1 MKRKL
6 IDFAEFHK
14 LKTESITNTQQEL
27 EASAPL
33 LAAALELE
41 GLNLDSFGPESAL
54 FESLDGEFVHA
65 NYSVNNGYVQFDN
78 VEQLV
83 LNEETEIK
91 ATRAI
96 ISEMLDKLIENDDAG
111 ADRLF
116 GEWLDLPRTKRIF
129 NEVKKLRV
137 VPIRKKVGGKTKI
150 VGYRKARWNA
160 TPKKHESSGKTL
172 RRMRGKKLAQKKMPL
187 GLKKFLAAKRE
198 RVKKTIGEW
207 HVIAE
212 NVLGFVDIAENGPAL
227 DQCQVLHSDNNVV
240 GVRVPTVSLRNEA
253 KLLKFNWKTM
263 NTDVVVKRGQSKKI
277 NENENF
283 VKEIAELRK
292 ANALSDNKAVEES
305 LERVATAFPNV
316 VYLTEAELAGQIKAA
331 LESVNATNYD
341 DETCRFLSEGILRT
355 IHDNF
360 VDRIAKIVKLA
371 GGTINEEAADKYSEF
386 KNIAETY
393 YAKIDET
400 TALEM
405 QAYVDVYEA
414 LRNVHELA
422 REEGNEDVALETA
435 GHLDALLPIVTNK
448 AEMNTEV
455 LGEAAEWLYD
465 VVESAMGEE
474 WNVSEPV
481 VDAGGEHPELAKKGK
496 KSQSPAEMEGET
508 PDAHHTSDGKVSAS
522 AADELA
528 NNGWSNLGGE
538 GVYPSLDNPYVPKA
552 EVPKIVG
559 EKDVDSDSDQLA
571 HWGSGETWPNLSNPY
586 SKDAVTPESVKE

>member
-27 EASAPL
+27 ETAAPL

-54 FESLDGEFVHA
+54 FESLDGDFVHA
-65 NYSVNNGYVQFDN
+65 KYSVNNGYVQFDN

-91 ATRAI
+91 ATKQI
-96 ISEMLDKLIENDDAG
+96 ISEMLDKLIENDDAS
-111 ADRLF
+111 ADKLF
-116 GEWLDLPRTKRIF
+116 GEWLNLPRTKRIF

-137 VPIRKKVGGKTKI
+137 VPIRKRVNGKTKI
-150 VGYRKARWNA
+150 VGYTKARWNA
-160 TPKKHESSGKTL
+160 TPKKHENSGKTL
-172 RRMRGKKLAQKKMPL
+172 RRMKGKKIAQRKMPA

-207 HVIAE
+207 QVIAE

-227 DQCQVLHSDNNVV
+227 DQCQVLHNNDNVV
-240 GVRVPTVSLRNEA
+240 GVRVPTIRLRNEA
-253 KLLKFNWKTM
+253 KILKFNWKTM
-263 NTDVVVKRGQSKKI
+263 NTDVIIKRGESKKI

-283 VKEIAELRK
+283 AKEIAELRK
-292 ANALSDNKAVEES
+292 ANALSDNKLTEES
-305 LERVATAFPNV
+305 LERIATAFPNV

-331 LESVNATNYD
+331 LESVGATNYD

-360 VDRIAKIVKLA
+360 VDRVTKIIKLA
-371 GGTINEEAADKYSEF
+371 GGTINEESADKYSEF
-386 KNIAETY
+386 KKIAEGFY
-393 YAKIDET
+393 SKIDET
-400 TALEM
+400 SALEM

-414 LRNVHELA
+414 LRHVHELA
-422 REEGNEDVALETA
+422 KEENNEDVALETA
-435 GHLDALLPIVTNK
+435 VHLDALLPIVTNK
-448 AEMNTEV
+448 AEMNTES
-455 LGEAAEWLYD
+455 LGSAAEWLYD

-474 WNVSEPV
+474 WKVGTPV
-481 VDAGGEHPELAKKGK
+481 IDACGQHPDIARKGK
-496 KSQSPAEMEGET
+496 QSQSPAEMEGET
-508 PDAHHTSDGKVSAS
+508 PSAHHTSDGKVSAS
-522 AADELA
+522 AAEELA
-528 NNGWSNLGGE
+528 NKGWSNLGGE

-552 EVPKIVG
+552 DVPKIVG

-571 HWGSGETWPNLSNPY
+571 HWGSSETWPSLSNPY
-586 SKDAVTPESVKE
+586 SKDSVTPDSVKE